1 MAGGFH
7 KCYHPGMAQSDSKD
21 KINSKASSKR
31 NYAVALH
38 YGKDDDAPRILA
50 AGPGEIAKK
59 IIELAEANNIRVE
72 RDDSLVEVLSKI
84 EVGATIPAESFR
96 AVAEIF
102 AFLFRMDLAWKERKL
117 SQFPDFPGS
126 DVNQG

>member
-1 MAGGFH
+1 ME
-7 KCYHPGMAQSDSKD
+7 
-21 KINSKASSKR
+21 ITVTRKR

-59 IIELAEANNIRVE
+59 IIEIAEENGILIE
-72 RDDSLVEVLSKI
+72 RDDTLVEVLSRI
-84 EVGATIPAESFR
+84 EVGATVPVESYR

-102 AFLFRMDLAWKERKL
+102 AFLFRMDLAWKNKKL
-117 SQFPDFPGS
+117 ADFPEFPGS
-126 DVNQG
+126 

>member
-1 MAGGFH
+1 M
-7 KCYHPGMAQSDSKD
+7 SKD
-21 KINSKASSKR
+21 APGSKKR

-59 IIELAEANNIRVE
+59 ILELAEDNSIPIE
-72 RDDSLVEVLSKI
+72 HDDSLVEILSKI
-84 EVGATIPAESFR
+84 DVGATIPMECYR

-102 AFLFRMDLAWKERKL
+102 AFLFRMDLAWKEKKL
-117 SQFPDFPGS
+117 AEFPEFPAS
-126 DVNQG
+126 DIE